1 MLDWSALRHAD
12 GSAAGVPQLL
22 DAMTPDP
29 KADVWGEL
37 WGLLCH
43 QGTVYSASFA
53 ALPSLLATT
62 ERWKPRDRAQVIA
75 LASSILASDDVHG
88 GRRDDFVRPVEWV
101 RPRFQ
106 EACREALA
114 ETELPTHDFIY
125 LLQSARSFEGDRF
138 WGQEL
143 DHLASGEFPGL
154 CPCCGVDLYVVI
166 GEYGIFTTAQEWVAR
181 SGKPGMV
188 RVRPGVK
195 CTAIRPD
202 EGALQEI
209 GQWLLDRAQAARQV
223 DIAEWIR
230 YMFGSSEC
238 PACNQR
244 FQVLDAIR
252 TP

>member
-12 GSAAGVPQLL
+12 GSAADVPQLL
-22 DAMTPDP
+22 GEMTPDP
-29 KADVWGEL
+29 NANVWGEL
-37 WGLLCH
+37 WGLLYH
-43 QGTVYSASFA
+43 QGTVHSASFA
-53 ALPSLLATT
+53 ALPSLLAAA

-75 LASSILASDDVHG
+75 LAASILASDEVCG

-101 RPRFQ
+101 RQRFQ

-114 ETELPTHDFIY
+114 ETELPRHDFIY

-143 DHLASGEFPGL
+143 GHLADGEFPGR
-154 CPCCGVDLYVVI
+154 CPCCGVDLYIVI
-166 GEYGIFTTAQEWVAR
+166 GECGIFTTAEEWVAR

-188 RVRPGVK
+188 RVRPEVK
-195 CTAIRPD
+195 CTAIQPD
-202 EGALQEI
+202 KGAIPEI

-223 DIAEWIR
+223 DVAEWIR
-230 YMFGSSEC
+230 YIFGSSEC

-244 FQVLDAIR
+244 FQVIDAIR
-252 TP
+252 AP

>member
-12 GSAAGVPQLL
+12 GNAADVPQLL
-22 DAMTPDP
+22 SEMTPDTQ
-29 KADVWGEL
+29 ANVWGEL

-53 ALPSLLATT
+53 ALPSLLAAA

-75 LASSILASDDVHG
+75 LAASILASDDVYD

-101 RPRFQ
+101 RQRFQ

-114 ETELPTHDFIY
+114 ETGLPRHDFIY
-125 LLQSARSFEGDRF
+125 LLQSSRSFDGDQF

-154 CPCCGVDLYVVI
+154 CPHCRVDLYIVI
-166 GEYGIFTTAQEWVAR
+166 GEYGIFTTAEEWVAR
-181 SGKPGMV
+181 SGKPGTV

-195 CTAIRPD
+195 CTAIQPD
-202 EGALQEI
+202 EGALPEI
-209 GQWLLDRAQAARQV
+209 GQWLLDCAHAARQV
-223 DIAEWIR
+223 DVAEWIR
-230 YMFGSSEC
+230 YVFGSSEC
-238 PACNQR
+238 PACNRR
-244 FQVLDAIR
+244 FQVIDAIR
-252 TP
+252 AP